1 LSSYLADVELL
12 VIDLRKEVAVAQD
25 ALDFADVLRRVAHDQ
40 LAALQ
45 DQLAIRV
52 EGSRVIAAEDGF
64 QQGLDLRA
72 LLFLDRVA
80 GKDQVNGLALAQA
93 AKQRLQ
99 LVDVGLG
106 IRDEK
111 GLPTATG
118 VQALS
123 VDQGRARGPIHQTL
137 QRVVLQQALDLRKR
151 LARQREN
158 PGAQIGT
165 DDDHVGARLAFPHQA
180 IGDEN
185 RIENLIQGTIRE
197 GRLDA

>member
-52 EGSRVIAAEDGF
+52 VGSRVIAAEDGF

-80 GKDQVNGLALAQA
+80 GKDQE
-93 AKQRLQ
+93 
-99 LVDVGLG
+99 
-106 IRDEK
+106 I
-111 GLPTATG
+111 
-118 VQALS
+118 
-123 VDQGRARGPIHQTL
+123 GRASCRERGWSS
-137 QRVVLQQALDLRKR
+137 
-151 LARQREN
+151 
-158 PGAQIGT
+158 
-165 DDDHVGARLAFPHQA
+165 VGA
-180 IGDEN
+180 G
-185 RIENLIQGTIRE
+185 
-197 GRLDA
+197 